1 MMVIMK
7 GVTKARGEWAK
18 EYGISPQTL
27 AVRLKQ
33 GASPEEAITR
43 PRFNRLHLHKKEYD
57 KMRKMKTL
65 GIILLSL
72 AAISCVTPYK
82 EPSGKYIKTAQTE
95 MRSMFGTNQSFARLE
110 RCNGP
115 EGWTL
120 FFTEGDFTNCVLLT
134 KADQDEWLHAYSRGS
149 GPEIVGAAIMG
160 GAIGAGAAVSG
171 VNAAAGATA
180 NASNTAIQTVGK
192 HGRR

>member
-1 MMVIMK
+1 MKGLVVVGMMVVLV
-7 GVTKARGEWAK
+7 G
-18 EYGISPQTL
+18 
-27 AVRLKQ
+27 
-33 GASPEEAITR
+33 
-43 PRFNRLHLHKKEYD
+43 
-57 KMRKMKTL
+57 
-65 GIILLSL
+65 
-72 AAISCVTPYK
+72 CVTPYK

-120 FFTEGDFTNCVLLT
+120 FFTEGDFKNCVLLT
-134 KADQDEWLHAYSRGS
+134 KVEQDEWMHAYSRGS

-171 VNAAAGATA
+171 VNAAAGAS
-180 NASNTAIQTVGK
+180 ASATNTAIQTVGK

>member
-1 MMVIMK
+1 MLKWIVLS
-7 GVTKARGEWAK
+7 VC
-18 EYGISPQTL
+18 TL
-27 AVRLKQ
+27 
-33 GASPEEAITR
+33 
-43 PRFNRLHLHKKEYD
+43 
-57 KMRKMKTL
+57 M
-65 GIILLSL
+65 L
-72 AAISCVTPYK
+72 AACVTPYK
-82 EPSGKYIKTAQTE
+82 EPSGKYIKTGQTE

-120 FFTEGDFTNCVLLT
+120 YFTESDFKDCVLLT
-134 KADQDEWLHAYSRGS
+134 KAEQDEWLHAYSRGS

-180 NASNTAIQTVGK
+180 TATNTAVHTVTGGK
-192 HGRR
+192 NRR